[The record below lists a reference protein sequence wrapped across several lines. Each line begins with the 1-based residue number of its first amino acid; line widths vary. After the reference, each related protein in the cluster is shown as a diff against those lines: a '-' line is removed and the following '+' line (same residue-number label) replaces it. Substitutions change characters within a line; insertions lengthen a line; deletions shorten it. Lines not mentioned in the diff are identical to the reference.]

1 MREVQAAFVQSRLVR
16 VDELNRLAYGGVS
29 FQGTPPRARSHRT
42 VCSHTTATYRCLRRL
57 F

>member
-57 F
+57 S